1 MSFLNSSINPELSL
15 TNSIQETELKTT
27 FGSNMQT
34 ALNHDEGKETA
45 ARDSLNTN
53 EGQDRHDSIRAVKEC
68 STDDLF
74 LNRKTTPSP
83 KVLSWTTEEKE
94 TLPFVRSR
102 HPRGDRVIL
111 LVLCLMCA
119 AALGLSVLMLLGVL
133 RPHGP
138 PDTKIGKNESARCLC
153 NFFSL
158 LSEIYQK
165 QPQKWNLAN
174 NCDKSSS
181 LPQNN
186 HSNVPTNDSKK
197 TQPTKRCYQML
208 KVYPEKSY
216 IGHNLRHFSPKERMW
231 KLRKIVWFT
240 ATHLENKGGFCL
252 YFTFSYLLL

>member
-1 MSFLNSSINPELSL
+1 MGTLPVNISPPKCYCKTIYVCHQTDILLVTLKRLKNSWQCLFVLTERRSALVLFQFDVKMSFLNSSINPELSL
-15 TNSIQETELKTT
+15 TNSIEETVLKTT
-27 FGSNMQT
+27 FGSNTQT
-34 ALNHDEGKETA
+34 ALNHDKGKETS

-53 EGQDRHDSIRAVKEC
+53 EGQDRHDSITAVKEC

-102 HPRGDRVIL
+102 HPRGAKVIL

-138 PDTKIGKNESARCLC
+138 PDTKIGKNESPRCLC

-165 QPQKWNLAN
+165 QPQK
-174 NCDKSSS
+174 
-181 LPQNN
+181 
-186 HSNVPTNDSKK
+186 
-197 TQPTKRCYQML
+197 
-208 KVYPEKSY
+208 
-216 IGHNLRHFSPKERMW
+216 
-231 KLRKIVWFT
+231 
-240 ATHLENKGGFCL
+240 
-252 YFTFSYLLL
+252 